1 MKKVILSVVLFI
13 SCCTLA
19 LAALPDVHV
28 LLNAVTANGNYKMV
42 TFDKGSVT
50 KQAQAVFGGG
60 ASAVSATVT
69 IQGTN
74 DGTNWSD
81 ITSMNIASS
90 PVASQVSSATITSP
104 YRAMRGVVSSISGT
118 GSTVTLNV
126 SE

>member
-1 MKKVILSVVLFI
+1 MKNVILSVVLFI

-50 KQAQAVFGGG
+50 KQAQAVLGG

-69 IQGTN
+69 VQGTN
-74 DGTNWSD
+74 DGTNWTD
-81 ITSMNIASS
+81 ITSIDIAAS
-90 PVASQVSSATITSP
+90 PAASAVAGATLSAP
-104 YRAMRGVVSSISGT
+104 YRAMRGVVSAISGT
-118 GSTVTLNV
+118 GATVTLNV

>member
-1 MKKVILSVVLFI
+1 MRKILIAAILFI
-13 SCCTLA
+13 SCSAVA

-28 LLNAVTANGNYKMV
+28 LLNAVTADGNYRMV

-50 KQAQAVFGGG
+50 KQAQAVIGG
-60 ASAVSATVT
+60 ASSVSATVT
-69 IQGTN
+69 VQGTN

-81 ITSMNIASS
+81 IATLLIASS
-90 PVASQVSSATITSP
+90 PVASQVAATTLTSP

-118 GSTVTLNV
+118 GTTVTLNV

>member
-1 MKKVILSVVLFI
+1 MRKILLSIILFASVSTVAI
-13 SCCTLA
+13 
-19 LAALPDVHV
+19 AALPDVHV

-50 KQAQAVFGGG
+50 KQAQAVLGG
-60 ASAVSATVT
+60 ASAVEATVT

-81 ITSMNIASS
+81 IAALSIASS
-90 PVASQVSSATITSP
+90 PAASQVSSTTLTAP
-104 YRAMRGVVSSISGT
+104 YRAMRGVVSAISGT
-118 GSTVTLNV
+118 GATVTLNV